1 MTPLRQRMLEDMQ
14 LRGLSPKTQH
24 CSVHAVQQFAVHYHK
39 SPEQITEDELR
50 RYFLYLT
57 TEKRVSPSTVTI
69 ALCAI
74 KFLFERTLHRSWP
87 IFDLIRPPHQHKL
100 PAVLSADEVRDLLG
114 SLRLPHY
121 RICLTT
127 IYAAGLRLNEGVQLR
142 VPQID
147 SARMVIHV
155 QGGKGA
161 KDRYVPLSPHLLALL
176 RTHWKTHR
184 HPVWLF
190 PARRGAP
197 GEPVATLPMA
207 ARGVERAFEAV
218 VTEAG
223 LQKHVAVHTLR
234 HSWATHLL
242 EAGVNLRL
250 IQTWLGHSSPTTT
263 ALYTHL
269 TPKTEAQAAEAL
281 TQLLEGM
288 V

>member
-14 LRGLSPKTQH
+14 LRGLSPKTQA
-24 CSVHAVQQFAVHYHK
+24 CYLFAVQQFAQHFGK
-39 SPEQITEDELR
+39 SPALISEDELR
-50 RYFLYLT
+50 RYFLYLS

-74 KFLFERTLHRSWP
+74 KFLFERTLQRPWP
-87 IFDLIRPPHQHKL
+87 IFDLIRPPQQRKL
-100 PAVLSADEVRDLLG
+100 PAVLSRDEVHHLLN
-114 SLRLPHY
+114 SLRLPQY
-121 RICLTT
+121 RACLTT
-127 IYAAGLRLNEGVQLR
+127 IYAAGLRLGEGVQLR

-161 KDRYVPLSPHLLALL
+161 KDRYVPLSPQLLTLL
-176 RTHWKTHR
+176 RSHWRAFR

-190 PARRGAP
+190 PARRAAGQLL
-197 GEPVATLPMA
+197 ATHPLSPRSVEA
-207 ARGVERAFEAV
+207 ALSAAV
-218 VTEAG
+218 VECG
-223 LQKHVAVHTLR
+223 FRKHVTVHTLR

-250 IQTWLGHSSPTTT
+250 IQTWLGHASPTTT

-269 TPKTEAQAAEAL
+269 TPRTEAQAAEAL
-281 TQLLEGM
+281 TQVLEGIM
-288 V
+288 

>member
-14 LRGLSPKTQH
+14 LRGLSPKTQR
-24 CSVHAVQQFAVHYHK
+24 CYVHAVQQFAQHFGK
-39 SPEQITEDELR
+39 SPTLITEEELR
-50 RYFLYLT
+50 QYFIYLST
-57 TEKRVSPSTVTI
+57 VKRVSPSTVTI

-74 KFLFERTLHRSWP
+74 KFFYERTLHQPWP
-87 IFDLIRPPHQHKL
+87 VFDLLRPPQQHKL
-100 PAVLSADEVRDLLG
+100 PAVLSVDEVQRILN
-114 SLRLPHY
+114 SLRFPHY
-121 RICLTT
+121 HACLST
-127 IYAAGLRLNEGVQLR
+127 IYAAGLRLSEGVYLR

-161 KDRYVPLSPHLLALL
+161 KDRYVPLAPNLLALL
-176 RTHWKTHR
+176 RTHWARHR

-190 PARRGAP
+190 PAPWRETRASEALAP
-197 GEPVATLPMA
+197 
-207 ARGVERAFEAV
+207 RSVERAFQAAV
-218 VTEAG
+218 RECGIT
-223 LQKHVAVHTLR
+223 KHATVHTLR

-269 TPKTEAQAAEAL
+269 TPKTEVQASAAL
-281 TQLLEGM
+281 NQLLEGM

>member
-14 LRGLSPKTQH
+14 LHGLSPKTQRRYI
-24 CSVHAVQQFAVHYHK
+24 HAVQQFAQHFGK
-39 SPEQITEDELR
+39 SPALITEEELR
-50 RYFLYLT
+50 QYFVYLST
-57 TEKRVSPSTVTI
+57 VKRVSPSTVTI

-74 KFLFERTLHRSWP
+74 KFLFERTLQRPWP
-87 IFDLIRPPHQHKL
+87 VGDLIRPPQQRKL
-100 PAVLSADEVRDLLG
+100 PAVLSVDEVHYLLG
-114 SLRLPHY
+114 SLRLPQY
-121 RICLTT
+121 RACLTT
-127 IYAAGLRLNEGVQLR
+127 IYAAGLRLGEGVQLR
-142 VPQID
+142 VAHID

-161 KDRYVPLSPHLLALL
+161 KDRYVPLAPPLLTLL
-176 RTHWKTHR
+176 RRHWRAYR

-190 PARRGAP
+190 PARRAAGQRLATHP
-197 GEPVATLPMA
+197 LSPRSVEAALSAAVAECGF
-207 ARGVERAFEAV
+207 R
-218 VTEAG
+218 
-223 LQKHVAVHTLR
+223 KHVTVHTLR

-269 TPKTEAQAAEAL
+269 TPRTEAQAAEAL
-281 TQLLEGM
+281 NQVLEGI

>member
-14 LRGLSPKTQH
+14 LRGLSPKTQR
-24 CSVHAVQQFAVHYHK
+24 CYIQAVQQFAQHYGK
-39 SPEQITEDELR
+39 SPALITEEELR
-50 RYFLYLT
+50 QYFLYLS
-57 TEKRVSPSTVTI
+57 TEKRLSPSTVTI

-74 KFLFERTLHRSWP
+74 KFLFERTLQRPWP
-87 IFDLIRPPHQHKL
+87 VFDLIRPPQQRKL
-100 PAVLSADEVRDLLG
+100 PAVLSVDEVQRLLAA
-114 SLRLPHY
+114 LRLPRY
-121 RICLTT
+121 RACLTT
-127 IYAAGLRLNEGVQLR
+127 IYAAGLRLGEGVRLR

-161 KDRYVPLSPHLLALL
+161 KDRYVPLSPQLLSLL
-176 RTHWKTHR
+176 RSHWRTHR
-184 HPVWLF
+184 HPLWLF
-190 PARRGAP
+190 PARRRV
-197 GEPVATLPMA
+197 GELLASHPLLPRSVEAALQAAVAEC
-207 ARGVERAFEAV
+207 GF
-218 VTEAG
+218 
-223 LQKHVAVHTLR
+223 QKHVTVHTLR

-269 TPKTEAQAAEAL
+269 TPKTEAQATAAL
-281 TQLLEGM
+281 NQLLEGL

>member
-14 LRGLSPKTQH
+14 LRGLSPKTQA
-24 CSVHAVQQFAVHYHK
+24 CYLFAVQQFAQHYGK
-39 SPEQITEDELR
+39 SPSLITEDELR
-50 RYFLYLT
+50 RYFLYLS

-74 KFLFERTLHRSWP
+74 KFLFERTLQRSWP
-87 IFDLIRPPHQHKL
+87 TFDLIRPPQQRKL
-100 PAVLSADEVRDLLG
+100 PAVLSLDEVHHLLG
-114 SLRLPHY
+114 SVRLPRY
-121 RICLTT
+121 RACLTT
-127 IYAAGLRLNEGVQLR
+127 IYAAGLRLGEGVHLR
-142 VPQID
+142 VAQID
-147 SARMVIHV
+147 SARMVIHI

-161 KDRYVPLSPHLLALL
+161 KDRYIPLSPPLLSLL
-176 RTHWKTHR
+176 RSHWLTHR

-190 PARRGAP
+190 PARRRL
-197 GEPVATLPMA
+197 GEELATHPLLPRSVEAALQAAVAEC
-207 ARGVERAFEAV
+207 GFH
-218 VTEAG
+218 
-223 LQKHVAVHTLR
+223 KHVTVHTVR

-269 TPKTEAQAAEAL
+269 TPRTEAKAAEVL
-281 TQLLEGM
+281 NQVLEGM